1 MLRGDIAAMRSMTY
15 LNTGWAGP
23 SPARVLRR
31 VGEAVETESAL
42 GPAGP
47 DGRDFTRRTTH
58 EAIAAAARLIG
69 AADHE
74 VLLTHGTTEG
84 VNIVLHGL
92 TWEPGDELLTADL
105 EHPALSVPARLLEER
120 RGVVVK
126 WAGFPAGATKERMLQ
141 AVDELLSKRTRVV
154 ALSHIQYS
162 CGLRMPVRE
171 IAEAAHRVGAL
182 VLIDGAQTGGH
193 VGLGVHEL
201 DVDGYAISGQK
212 WLLGPNGSGAL
223 FIHDRLLE
231 QLGSLFSATPGAS
244 EARALSAY
252 GMTSQGVGVV
262 AGFAEAL
269 AIANELGADAIEERT
284 LELGMRLKTALADI
298 PGVHLTGPTE
308 HDVSCGLVS
317 IAVHRWEPR
326 EFTEALWE
334 RSRIVAR
341 AVGYPAA
348 VRFSTAHFN
357 HEEDIDRAAE
367 AVRAL
372 AKEASAP

>member
-1 MLRGDIAAMRSMTY
+1 
-15 LNTGWAGP
+15 
-23 SPARVLRR
+23 
-31 VGEAVETESAL
+31 
-42 GPAGP
+42 
-47 DGRDFTRRTTH
+47 
-58 EAIAAAARLIG
+58 
-69 AADHE
+69 
-74 VLLTHGTTEG
+74 
-84 VNIVLHGL
+84 
-92 TWEPGDELLTADL
+92 
-105 EHPALSVPARLLEER
+105 
-120 RGVVVK
+120 
-126 WAGFPAGATKERMLQ
+126 
-141 AVDELLSKRTRVV
+141 
-154 ALSHIQYS
+154 
-162 CGLRMPVRE
+162 MPVRE

-193 VGLGVHEL
+193 VELGVHEL
-201 DVDGYAISGQK
+201 NVDGYAISGQK

-231 QLGSLFSATPGAS
+231 QLGPLFSTTSGPNLT
-244 EARALSAY
+244 RALSAY

-262 AGFAEAL
+262 AGFAEA
-269 AIANELGADAIEERT
+269 ASIANELGAVAIEERT
-284 LELGMRLKTALADI
+284 LELGMRLKTALAGI

-326 EFTEALWE
+326 ELTEALWE

-357 HEEDIDRAAE
+357 LEEDIDRAAE

-372 AKEASAP
+372 AKAASAP

>member
-1 MLRGDIAAMRSMTY
+1 MRSMTY

-31 VGEAVETESAL
+31 MGEAVEAESAL

-58 EAIAAAARLIG
+58 EAIAAAARLFG

-92 TWEPGDELLTADL
+92 TWAPGDELLTADL
-105 EHPALSVPARLLEER
+105 EHPALSVPARLVEER
-120 RGVVVK
+120 HGVVVK
-126 WAGFPAGATKERMLQ
+126 RADFPADATKERMLQ
-141 AVDELLSKRTRVV
+141 AVDDLLSKRTRVV

-162 CGLRMPVRE
+162 CGLRMPIRE

-182 VLIDGAQTGGH
+182 VLIDGAQTSGH

-201 DVDGYAISGQK
+201 DVDGYAVSGQK

-223 FIHDRLLE
+223 FIHDRLLD
-231 QLGSLFSATPGAS
+231 QLGPLFSTTPDPNQ
-244 EARALSAY
+244 ARAPSAY

-262 AGFAEAL
+262 AGFAEAV

-284 LELGMRLKTALADI
+284 LGLGMRLKTALTGI

-308 HDVSCGLVS
+308 QDVSCGLVS

-326 EFTEALWE
+326 ELTEALWE
-334 RSRIVAR
+334 SSRVVAR

-357 HEEDIDRAAE
+357 TEEDIDRAAE
-367 AVRAL
+367 AVHAL
-372 AKEASAP
+372 AKASGAP